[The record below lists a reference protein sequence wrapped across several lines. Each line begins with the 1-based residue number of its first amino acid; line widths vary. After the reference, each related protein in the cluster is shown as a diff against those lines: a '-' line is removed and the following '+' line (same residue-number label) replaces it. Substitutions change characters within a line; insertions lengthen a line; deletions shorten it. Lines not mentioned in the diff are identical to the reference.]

1 MKILYVAEIVG
12 KAGIYAFKKGLPEL
26 RQRKPFDF
34 LIACA
39 DGATGGNGLGRNHAA
54 YLRKLGAQV
63 LTTGE
68 CCFYK
73 KDLTENLAK
82 LPYVLRPENL
92 NPEAPG
98 IGSRIYKAGNEKVA
112 VAVLL
117 GQSGFGRI
125 HGNNPY
131 SMLPSLLER
140 LRQETPLV
148 IVDFHAEA
156 TAEKKT
162 LFALA
167 DGRCS
172 AVFGSHTRVQT
183 TDELILPGGTAV
195 ICDAGRTG
203 SAESVGG
210 TETETRIQEYL
221 SGIPE
226 WTREARAR
234 PELQGVLVELD
245 ATGKALSIERIRL
258 ALPEMPVKDEEKAA
272 GGAETGDETAETE
285 SGPDSAPEEGAP
297 V

>member
-12 KAGIYAFKKGLPEL
+12 KAGVYALKNGLPEL
-26 RQRKPFDF
+26 RRRKPFDF
-34 LIACA
+34 LVACA

-54 YLRKLGAQV
+54 YLHKLGANV

-92 NPEAPG
+92 NAEAPG
-98 IGSRIYKAGNEKVA
+98 CGSRIYKAGAEKIA
-112 VAVLL
+112 VTVLL

-125 HGNNPY
+125 HGNSPY
-131 SMLPSLLER
+131 AALPSLLER
-140 LRQETPLV
+140 LSQETPFV

-162 LFALA
+162 LFAAA

-172 AVFGSHTRVQT
+172 AVIGSHTRVQT
-183 TDELILPGGTAV
+183 TDETILPGGTAV

-210 TETETRIQEYL
+210 TDTESRIKEYL
-221 SGIPE
+221 SGIPD
-226 WTREARAR
+226 WTREAWAR
-234 PELQGVLVELD
+234 PELQGVFIELD
-245 ATGKALSIERIRL
+245 SGGRALSIERIRL
-258 ALPEMPVKDEEKAA
+258 ELPEIPRKDSEKAA
-272 GGAETGDETAETE
+272 GKGDPRDDEPDEEDNPEQAEQTA
-285 SGPDSAPEEGAP
+285 

>member
-1 MKILYVAEIVG
+1 MKILYIAEIVG
-12 KAGIYAFKKGLPEL
+12 KAGVYAFKKGLPEL
-26 RQRKPFDF
+26 RQHKPFDF

-39 DGATGGNGLGRNHAA
+39 DGTTGGNGLGRNHAA
-54 YLRKLGAQV
+54 YLRKLGANV

-92 NPEAPG
+92 NVEAPG
-98 IGSRIYKAGNEKVA
+98 LGARIYKAGSEKVA
-112 VAVLL
+112 VTVLL

-131 SMLPSLLER
+131 AALPSLLER
-140 LRQETPLV
+140 LNQETPFV

-162 LFALA
+162 LFAAA
-167 DGRCS
+167 DGHCS
-172 AVFGSHTRVQT
+172 AVIGSHTRVQT
-183 TDELILPGGTAV
+183 TDETVLPGGTAV

-210 TETETRIQEYL
+210 TDTEVRIKEYI
-221 SGIPE
+221 SGVPD
-226 WTREARAR
+226 WTREAWTR
-234 PELQGVLVELD
+234 PELQGVVIELD
-245 ATGKALSIERIRL
+245 PAGRALSIQRIRL
-258 ALPEMPVKDEEKAA
+258 ELPEMPRKDVEKEAEE
-272 GGAETGDETAETE
+272 GQDETK
-285 SGPDSAPEEGAP
+285 PDVQEHDEQEPPEQAA

>member
-12 KAGIYAFKKGLPEL
+12 KAGVYAFKKGLPAL
-26 RQRKPFDF
+26 RQRLADAGHGGVDF
-34 LIACA
+34 IIACA

-54 YLRKLGAQV
+54 YLRKLGANV
-63 LTTGE
+63 LTAGE

-73 KDLTENLAK
+73 KDLTENLGK

-92 NPEAPG
+92 NIEAPG
-98 IGSRIYKAGNEKVA
+98 IGARIFKAGTEKVA

-125 HGNNPY
+125 HGNNPC

-140 LRQETPLV
+140 LRQETPYV
-148 IVDFHAEA
+148 VVDFHAEA

-162 LFALA
+162 LFAAA

-172 AVFGSHTRVQT
+172 AVIGSHNRVQT
-183 TDELILPGGTAV
+183 TDETVLPGGTAV

-210 TETETRIQEYL
+210 SETESRIREYRT
-221 SGIPE
+221 GIPD
-226 WTREARAR
+226 WTKEAFAK
-234 PELQGVLVELD
+234 PELQGVLLELD
-245 ATGKALSIERIRL
+245 SAGKALSIERIRL
-258 ALPEMPVKDEEKAA
+258 ELPGMPQKDQKETDGEKPESD
-272 GGAETGDETAETE
+272 GGEDEPSEIE
-285 SGPDSAPEEGAP
+285 
-297 V
+297 

>member
-12 KAGIYAFKKGLPEL
+12 KTGVYAFKKGLPAL
-26 RQRKPFDF
+26 RQQLLDAGHNGDFD
-34 LIACA
+34 LVIACA

-54 YLRKLGAQV
+54 YLRKLGANV

-73 KDLTENLAK
+73 KDLTENLGK

-92 NPEAPG
+92 NIEAPG
-98 IGSRIYKAGNEKVA
+98 IGARIFKTGNAKVA
-112 VAVLL
+112 VTVLL

-140 LRQETPLV
+140 LRQETPYV

-162 LFALA
+162 LFAMA
-167 DGRCS
+167 EGRCS
-172 AVFGSHTRVQT
+172 AVIGSHTRVQT
-183 TDELILPGGTAV
+183 ADETVLPGGTAV

-210 TETETRIQEYL
+210 SETESRIREYKT
-221 SGIPE
+221 GIPD
-226 WTREARAR
+226 WTKEAFAK
-234 PELQGVLVELD
+234 PELQGVLLELD
-245 ATGKALSIERIRL
+245 SAGKALSIERVRL
-258 ALPEMPVKDEEKAA
+258 QVPEMPQKEEKAA
-272 GGAETGDETAETE
+272 AGEKPESGEEEDEPPETE
-285 SGPDSAPEEGAP
+285 
-297 V
+297 